1 MAKKRAYVL
10 TVAGFDP
17 SGGAGVLADVK
28 TFENHQVVGLA
39 AVTALTYQHES
50 LYIGTRWVD
59 MEEIKR
65 QLDPLFDTYK
75 IDWAKIGL
83 VQDLEALHQ
92 IVDYL
97 LLKNPQIN
105 IILDPI
111 LKASGSEKAFH
122 ETFDVQSFEALMRKL
137 FLITPNWEEM
147 STLSKG
153 ADPLVAAGKFA
164 AHCHVFLKGGH
175 RADKPGYDTLM
186 VKMAKK
192 WFSYR
197 PKRQIKYPKH
207 GSGCVVSAAIL
218 ANLANGYP
226 LHKSC
231 LKAKRYIE
239 DFLNSNPSLLGWHK
253 S

>member
-1 MAKKRAYVL
+1 MARKRVYVL

-28 TFENHQVVGLA
+28 TFENHQVVGLS

-50 LYIGTRWVD
+50 LYLGTNWVD
-59 MEEIKR
+59 MGEIKR
-65 QLDPLFDTYK
+65 QLDPLFDIYS
-75 IDWAKIGL
+75 IGWAKIGI
-83 VQDLEALHQ
+83 VQNLEALHE

-97 LLKNPQIN
+97 LLRNPQIK

-111 LKASGSEKAFH
+111 LKASASDDQFH
-122 ETFDVQSFEALMRKL
+122 SGFDSQRFEELLRKL
-137 FLITPNWEEM
+137 YMVTPNWEEIG
-147 STLSKG
+147 TLSKG
-153 ADPLVAAGKFA
+153 VEPFEAAKQLA
-164 AHCHVFLKGGH
+164 VHCHVFLKGGH
-175 RADKPGYDTLM
+175 RADKPGYDTLWI
-186 VKMAKK
+186 KTAQKY
-192 WFSYR
+192 FSYK
-197 PKRQIKYPKH
+197 PKRQVKYAKH
-207 GSGCVVSAAIL
+207 GSGCVLSSAIL

-253 S
+253 R